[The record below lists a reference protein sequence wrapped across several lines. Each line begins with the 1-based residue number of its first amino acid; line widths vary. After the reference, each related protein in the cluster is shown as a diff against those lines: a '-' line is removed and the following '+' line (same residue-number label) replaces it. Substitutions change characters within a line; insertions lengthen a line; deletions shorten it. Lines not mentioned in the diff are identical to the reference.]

1 MAGPLPLGEP
11 APLDG
16 SLPNQ
21 AALSSGQRT
30 FHVYVH
36 IPFCR
41 VRCGYCDFNT
51 YTATELQDASQSN
64 FADVLIKE
72 IRLSRGVI
80 RAAEVASR
88 PITSVFFGGGT
99 PTQLPAADLV
109 KILSELRDVF
119 GLADNCEVTTE
130 ANPDNIDESYLA
142 ELVEGG
148 FNRISFGM
156 QSAVPEVLATL
167 ERTHNPDSVAKNVAI
182 AKKLGFQTSVD
193 LIYGAPGETMEQWQS
208 SVEAALAMNSEHIS
222 AYALIVE
229 PATKLAR
236 QIRSGEKPEP
246 DEDLQADKYEWLD
259 QRLAKAGF
267 NWYELSN
274 WSKNESAA
282 SAHNIAYWAGQ
293 DWWGFGP
300 GAHSH
305 VAGKRWSN
313 MKHPTTYAKLLGE
326 GILPSQDGEQL
337 GNQEMLEERAM
348 LELRLSGGL
357 DLSVI
362 HELNPSYQ
370 KAVSELVGT
379 ELIDGVAAI
388 SGRAVL
394 TLKGRLLADFVLRKL
409 LGL

>member
-1 MAGPLPLGEP
+1 M
-11 APLDG
+11 D
-16 SLPNQ
+16 
-21 AALSSGQRT
+21 
-30 FHVYVH
+30 
-36 IPFCR
+36 
-41 VRCGYCDFNT
+41 
-51 YTATELQDASQSN
+51 
-64 FADVLIKE
+64 
-72 IRLSRGVI
+72 
-80 RAAEVASR
+80 
-88 PITSVFFGGGT
+88 
-99 PTQLPAADLV
+99 
-109 KILSELRDVF
+109 
-119 GLADNCEVTTE
+119 
-130 ANPDNIDESYLA
+130 
-142 ELVEGG
+142 
-148 FNRISFGM
+148 
-156 QSAVPEVLATL
+156 
-167 ERTHNPDSVAKNVAI
+167 
-182 AKKLGFQTSVD
+182 
-193 LIYGAPGETMEQWQS
+193 QWQT

-259 QRLAKAGF
+259 QRLTRAGF

-305 VAGKRWSN
+305 VAGRRWSN
-313 MKHPTTYAKLLGE
+313 VKHPTTYAKLLGE
-326 GILPSQDGEQL
+326 RILPSQEGEQL
-337 GNQEMLEERAM
+337 SNQEMLEERAM
-348 LELRLSGGL
+348 LELRLRGGL